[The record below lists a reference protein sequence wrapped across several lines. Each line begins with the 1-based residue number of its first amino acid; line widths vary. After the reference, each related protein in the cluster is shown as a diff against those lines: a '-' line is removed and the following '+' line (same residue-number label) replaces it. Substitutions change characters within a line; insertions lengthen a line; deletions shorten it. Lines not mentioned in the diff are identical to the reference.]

1 MRDPRSTAGTA
12 EAEEA
17 TVAAAADRA
26 AATLGGGGA
35 KLLHVLVGE
44 HRHEGGMH
52 AIEITAETP
61 PLHRA

>member
-1 MRDPRSTAGTA
+1 MCDPRGTRRAA
-12 EAEEA
+12 EREEA
-17 TVAAAADRA
+17 AVADADRA
-26 AATLGGGGA
+26 TAALRGGRA
-35 KLLHVLVGE
+35 KVLRVLVRE